1 MNAGHMKS
9 GKAENMCDES
19 EYVTATQARE
29 MLGIGRG
36 KLAEL
41 IENGILP
48 TTESPLNK
56 RMKLIKRS
64 DLAPL
69 LALPR
74 PKKRPRRSVNQDGD

>member
-1 MNAGHMKS
+1 MKAGQMKS
-9 GKAENMCDES
+9 GKAESMSDES

-41 IENGILP
+41 IENGTLP

-56 RMKLIKRS
+56 RTKLIKRS

-74 PKKRPRRSVNQDGD
+74 PKSVPAAA

>member
-1 MNAGHMKS
+1 MSAGS
-9 GKAENMCDES
+9 VRPRKADGMSEES

-29 MLGIGRG
+29 MLGIGKG

-41 IENGILP
+41 IENGTLP
-48 TTESPLNK
+48 TMENPLNK

-74 PKKRPRRSVNQDGD
+74 PKSVPAAA

>member
-1 MNAGHMKS
+1 MT
-9 GKAENMCDES
+9 DET

-29 MLGIGRG
+29 ILGIGKG

-41 IENGILP
+41 IDNGTLP
-48 TTESPLNK
+48 THENPLNK
-56 RMKLIKRS
+56 RSKLIKRS

-74 PKKRPRRSVNQDGD
+74 PKRDALEAA